1 MMNKEEAV
9 LQVRD
14 LLLRYGNGC
23 EYCRSRSR
31 WKRTAVPAAV
41 LSGAVRNVSFDVY
54 PGEVLGIVGES
65 GSGKSSVMKSL
76 YFDHEVTGGS
86 AFLKQY
92 QDGKVNIFGASSQ
105 QRRYIKNHLMGM
117 VYQNPLLGLR
127 MDYSSAANVAEK
139 IIAAGNRNVAF
150 MDGRTVELLEA
161 VEILTSRRAEPP
173 RNFSG
178 GMQQRVQISKALANN
193 PGLLLLDEVTTGLD
207 LSVQAKVLDL
217 IRKIRSRYNISI
229 ILVSHDL
236 AVIRMLADRT
246 MVMLD
251 GQVVESGLTDQIL
264 EDPAACLYTAA
275 GTLIALTAALP
286 RERTTMK
293 TAIYNGKLITPAEV
307 LENKVLVLEND
318 RIIDILAEDVID
330 LGQYDEKIDAHG
342 RYVCPGFIVLNSD
355 KIEQIIAAASYQRD
369 GSRWD

>member
-1 MMNKEEAV
+1 
-9 LQVRD
+9 
-14 LLLRYGNGC
+14 
-23 EYCRSRSR
+23 
-31 WKRTAVPAAV
+31 
-41 LSGAVRNVSFDVY
+41 
-54 PGEVLGIVGES
+54 
-65 GSGKSSVMKSL
+65 MKSL

-173 RNFSG
+173 RNFRAVCSSG
-178 GMQQRVQISKALANN
+178 YRSPRRWPIIRGCCFWMRSPPA
-193 PGLLLLDEVTTGLD
+193 GSFGTG
-207 LSVQAKVLDL
+207 QGFRL

-264 EDPAACLYTAA
+264 EDPQHAYTQQ
-275 GTLIALTAALP
+275 
-286 RERTTMK
+286 
-293 TAIYNGKLITPAEV
+293 
-307 LENKVLVLEND
+307 LVHSL
-318 RIIDILAEDVID
+318 L
-330 LGQYDEKIDAHG
+330 
-342 RYVCPGFIVLNSD
+342 
-355 KIEQIIAAASYQRD
+355 
-369 GSRWD
+369 